1 MPTTQTSSSRIRVV
15 VGPAKA
21 QAGAMEVID
30 KLRGAPVTA
39 VVVGLIVLFWVM
51 GNLSSTAAD
60 ELALV
65 PAK

>member
-1 MPTTQTSSSRIRVV
+1 
-15 VGPAKA
+15 
-21 QAGAMEVID
+21 MEVID